1 MSNEDDVL
9 EGFTF
14 KPEDNE
20 IPENIKKRIE
30 EESFGLQE
38 GRLYIVLDSTNDD
51 SVDVRCYDTTST
63 DDISP
68 AHVMCHGMLEILNNE
83 HNYVTSVGHDVILNF
98 MSEAK
103 KENEEA
109 VITKQDLGSNIIN
122 VNFGRKH

>member
-68 AHVMCHGMLEILNNE
+68 AH
-83 HNYVTSVGHDVILNF
+83 F
-98 MSEAK
+98 M
-103 KENEEA
+103 
-109 VITKQDLGSNIIN
+109 
-122 VNFGRKH
+122 